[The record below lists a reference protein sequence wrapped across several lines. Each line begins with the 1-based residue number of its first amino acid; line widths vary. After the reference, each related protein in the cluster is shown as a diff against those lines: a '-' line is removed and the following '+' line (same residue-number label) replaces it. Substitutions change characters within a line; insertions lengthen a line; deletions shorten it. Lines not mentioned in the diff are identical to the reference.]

1 MAKKIGNLTIK
12 LVNSDM
18 RYIKAVLPQLK
29 KAIREGDIETA
40 KDIANEISGIGGNWA
55 SDIED
60 YEIEVKRNG

>member
-1 MAKKIGNLTIK
+1 MAKKIGDLTVK
-12 LVNSDM
+12 SVNTDM
-18 RYIKAVLPQLK
+18 RYIKAILPQLK

-55 SDIED
+55 SDIEQ